1 VTDTEWTDRTEPD
14 GRRPRGTGT
23 PGTAVPGTAVPGTA
37 PPGTAAA
44 GTAASGTAAPGTAA
58 AGTGT
63 RGTEAAPAAPAG
75 EPAPAAVR
83 VQILATE
90 HWSLL
95 ATRQLAWTEAFT
107 RASLFLT
114 VLSAAV
120 VALALVAQ
128 TGEDFTLF
136 AVVLLPVVLLLGIAT
151 FVRLGQIN
159 DEDGRLLVGM
169 NRLRR
174 GYFDIAPDVEQYFVT
189 GGNDDTAGLLVTRG
203 LDSVAKRPMAEQVLV
218 STPVIVGVLDAV
230 IAGVLCGI
238 GARSAGLSSGPSV
251 GLGVL
256 GGLVLLG
263 LLALLPARQ
272 MKAWL
277 GTYRPRFPTDGVG

>member
-1 VTDTEWTDRTEPD
+1 MTETNATTSTE
-14 GRRPRGTGT
+14 
-23 PGTAVPGTAVPGTA
+23 
-37 PPGTAAA
+37 
-44 GTAASGTAAPGTAA
+44 
-58 AGTGT
+58 
-63 RGTEAAPAAPAG
+63 
-75 EPAPAAVR
+75 APAAVR

-107 RASLFLT
+107 RAGLFLT

-136 AVVLLPVVLLLGIAT
+136 AVVLLPVVLLLGLAT

-159 DEDGRLLVGM
+159 EEDGRLLAGM

-174 GYFDIAPDVEQYFVT
+174 GYLDIAPEVEPYFVT
-189 GGNDDTAGLLVTRG
+189 SGYDDAAGLLVTRG
-203 LDSVAKRPMAEQVLV
+203 LDDLARRPMPLQVMV

-230 IAGVLCGI
+230 LFGVLCGI
-238 GARSAGLSSGPSV
+238 GVRAAGLSTAPAV
-251 GLGVL
+251 GIGVL
-256 GGLVLLG
+256 GGLVLTG
-263 LLALLPARQ
+263 LLALYPARK
-272 MKAWL
+272 MSEWKR
-277 GTYRPRFPTDGVG
+277 TYQPRFPTR

>member
-1 VTDTEWTDRTEPD
+1 MTETNST
-14 GRRPRGTGT
+14 TST
-23 PGTAVPGTAVPGTA
+23 TA
-37 PPGTAAA
+37 PDAA
-44 GTAASGTAAPGTAA
+44 
-58 AGTGT
+58 
-63 RGTEAAPAAPAG
+63 
-75 EPAPAAVR
+75 APAAVR

-107 RASLFLT
+107 RAGLFLT

-174 GYFDIAPDVEQYFVT
+174 GYLDVAPDLEPYFMT
-189 GGNDDTAGLLVTRG
+189 SGYDDAAGLLVTRG
-203 LDSVAKRPMAEQVLV
+203 MDDMARSRVPLQVMV
-218 STPVIVGVLDAV
+218 STPVIVGVLDGV
-230 IAGVLCGI
+230 LFGVLCGI
-238 GARSAGLSSGPSV
+238 GVNAAGLSTGAAV
-251 GLGVL
+251 GIGVL
-256 GGLVLLG
+256 GGLVLNG
-263 LLALLPARQ
+263 LLALFPARQ
-272 MKAWL
+272 MSAWKR
-277 GTYRPRFPTDGVG
+277 TYQPRFPTR

>member
-1 VTDTEWTDRTEPD
+1 MTETNATTSTD
-14 GRRPRGTGT
+14 
-23 PGTAVPGTAVPGTA
+23 A
-37 PPGTAAA
+37 
-44 GTAASGTAAPGTAA
+44 
-58 AGTGT
+58 
-63 RGTEAAPAAPAG
+63 
-75 EPAPAAVR
+75 PAPAAVR

-107 RASLFLT
+107 RAGLFLT

-159 DEDGRLLVGM
+159 EEDGRLLAGM

-174 GYFDIAPDVEQYFVT
+174 GYLDIAPDLEPYFMT
-189 GGNDDTAGLLVTRG
+189 SGYDDAAGLLVTRG
-203 LDSVAKRPMAEQVLV
+203 LDDMARTRVPLQVMV
-218 STPVIVGVLDAV
+218 STPVIIGVLDAV
-230 IAGVLCGI
+230 LFGVLCGI
-238 GARSAGLSSGPSV
+238 GGRAAGLSIGPAV
-251 GLGVL
+251 GVGVV

-263 LLALLPARQ
+263 LLALIPARQ
-272 MKAWL
+272 FAAWNR
-277 GTYRPRFPTDGVG
+277 TYQPRFPTR